1 MLVNSN
7 MYKNS
12 VQTQEIDNLG
22 HMNVQYYVKHFID
35 SCTYN
40 FKINN
45 LTSKFRN
52 LKEDLFLENITIRYL
67 NEQRLGTP
75 FLIDFYISKIE
86 NEKIEVFQEM
96 KNLETKKI
104 SATAVSIYKFNQQ
117 RKKIK
122 KEVENFLLEY
132 PNKYKT
138 APFYAKKK
146 GLLNIKDLKL
156 DYIKLHNYPNIFDS
170 FCGLAYKKNGSSDF
184 FLDASDY
191 MGIVSAA
198 VPNLLQMSNHSI
210 YETNIGGAAVEY
222 EFRFYDF
229 VKQDSCIKL
238 LSGLRSIKN
247 KTYTWSHWLI
257 DIDNEKILAIAN
269 SVIVAI
275 DLKNRKSVQVPIKLK
290 NALEKIIMD

>member
-1 MLVNSN
+1 

-52 LKEDLFLENITIRYL
+52 LKEELFLENITIRYL

-86 NEKIEVFQEM
+86 DEKIEVFQEM

-104 SATAVSIYKFNQQ
+104 SATALSIYKFNLQ

-146 GLLNIKDLKL
+146 V
-156 DYIKLHNYPNIFDS
+156 
-170 FCGLAYKKNGSSDF
+170 C
-184 FLDASDY
+184 
-191 MGIVSAA
+191 
-198 VPNLLQMSNHSI
+198 
-210 YETNIGGAAVEY
+210 
-222 EFRFYDF
+222 
-229 VKQDSCIKL
+229 
-238 LSGLRSIKN
+238 
-247 KTYTWSHWLI
+247 
-257 DIDNEKILAIAN
+257 
-269 SVIVAI
+269 
-275 DLKNRKSVQVPIKLK
+275 
-290 NALEKIIMD
+290 